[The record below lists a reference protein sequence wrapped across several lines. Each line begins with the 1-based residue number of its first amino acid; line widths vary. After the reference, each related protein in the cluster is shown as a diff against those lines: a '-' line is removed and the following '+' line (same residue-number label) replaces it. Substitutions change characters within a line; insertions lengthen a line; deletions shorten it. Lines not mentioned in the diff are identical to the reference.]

1 MVKQIRL
8 SESDLV
14 NLIEKVIQEQ
24 ANENSQKCEKFEK
37 KRKSYKA
44 KGGSIIRL
52 APKKAQ
58 GILTSIFNTGMEK
71 GPEAFKNAVPQNIKA
86 EFQKKLATLKKPKS
100 ERELDAM
107 LLDAENQIENIQEQ
121 AGPPQIMGYVF
132 LACILLVL
140 VILIWGMDD
149 APLCSTYRG

>member
-1 MVKQIRL
+1 MKKQIRL

-44 KGGSIIRL
+44 KGDSIIRL

-121 AGPPQIMGYVF
+121 VNPPIVGYVM
-132 LACILLVL
+132 LAGLLLVL
-140 VILIWGMDD
+140 VMLIWGMED
-149 APLCSTYRG
+149 APLCAAYRG